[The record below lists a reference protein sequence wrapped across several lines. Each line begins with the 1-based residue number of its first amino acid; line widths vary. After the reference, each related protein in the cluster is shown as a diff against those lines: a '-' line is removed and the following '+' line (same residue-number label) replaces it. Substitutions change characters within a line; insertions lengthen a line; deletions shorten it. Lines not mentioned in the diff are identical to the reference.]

1 MRTGRALAG
10 NPGTR
15 ACRLGKPT
23 QCVDSLELFDGVNPC
38 AKWLAY
44 LTYLAYLGDSA
55 CGLTLKLGQRFK
67 SARARPGTPYW
78 SWSSFLNFKVKRAV
92 SYVNDFK
99 VAAACEARK
108 RGVRD
113 VVCGHIRYAEARDL
127 DGVRHCIGGDGVERL
142 PVLIEHAALKP
153 GRPKKAE

>member
-44 LTYLAYLGDSA
+44 LAYLGDSA
-55 CGLTLKLGQRFK
+55 CGLTRKLAQALAPQFVTLGLLFSSGHSVAPGIVIVAILTFGVIVVYRPRN
-67 SARARPGTPYW
+67 RADA
-78 SWSSFLNFKVKRAV
+78 FA
-92 SYVNDFK
+92 
-99 VAAACEARK
+99 
-108 RGVRD
+108 
-113 VVCGHIRYAEARDL
+113 
-127 DGVRHCIGGDGVERL
+127 
-142 PVLIEHAALKP
+142 PV
-153 GRPKKAE
+153 